1 MNQPTLRIPNLGVH
15 REEWVLDGKFH
26 RKDGPARE
34 WINGAKS
41 WWIHGYRHRL
51 DGPALI
57 YSSGAKRYFITNRA
71 YSSQHYKQILA
82 LSTYLKAKYEVF

>member
-1 MNQPTLRIPNLGVH
+1 MDQPTLRIPNLGVH
-15 REEWVLDGKFH
+15 REEWILDGKFH

-51 DGPALI
+51 DGPAI
-57 YSSGAKRYFITNRA
+57 IHQNGEPEYYISSVYLSKQ
-71 YSSQHYKQILA
+71 SYKQFLVA
-82 LSTYLKAKYEVF
+82 TNYFKVNYAT